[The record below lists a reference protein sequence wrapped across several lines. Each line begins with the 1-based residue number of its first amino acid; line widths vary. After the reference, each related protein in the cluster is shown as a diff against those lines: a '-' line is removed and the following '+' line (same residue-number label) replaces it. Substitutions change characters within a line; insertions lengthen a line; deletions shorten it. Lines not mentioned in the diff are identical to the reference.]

1 MENTRGEATLIGLT
15 ACNILP
21 IVSTLLTGKVTCSDR
36 AYIRLLIAIEFEL
49 LFTKKF
55 CIRKKY
61 EYKKFVFSSFSFF
74 FTFFLFSFFG
84 DFIDLLQFFE
94 IFIGS
99 RGLRSF
105 REAFVNTFFFLIK
118 NLFRMLFWKE
128 DQTLKDAFVRPRSSI
143 LPLSDCYLSFLSPS
157 HATINGSSGSI
168 IRWED
173 S

>member
-61 EYKKFVFSSFSFF
+61 EYKKFVFSSLSLFFYFSFYF
-74 FTFFLFSFFG
+74 F
-84 DFIDLLQFFE
+84 
-94 IFIGS
+94 IF
-99 RGLRSF
+99 RGFYRSTTVF
-105 REAFVNTFFFLIK
+105 WNFHRIKRITIFPWNICKYFFLIK

-128 DQTLKDAFVRPRSSI
+128 DQTLKDAFGRPRSSI